1 MNKRI
6 RKKKM
11 TQKRNASRKLILSMD
26 EGIDK
31 YRILM
36 MHVIR
41 FDDLGFFKEYIGQHY
56 YLVMPR
62 MTSKTLFYK
71 WMFDYPDEKEVQ
83 NATN

>member
-11 TQKRNASRKLILSMD
+11 TQKRNPSRKLILSMD
-26 EGIDK
+26 EGDDK
-31 YRILM
+31 YHMLM
-36 MHVIR
+36 LHVIR
-41 FDDLGFFKEYIGQHY
+41 FGDYGFVREVIGQRN
-56 YLVMPR
+56 YLAMPR
-62 MTSKTLFYK
+62 VTSKTLFYR